1 MRLTYQFPG
10 IYVFI
15 AVTACAEGNGK
26 HKYKNRAHIDLDVTD
41 LEVAIRRVVDLGGT
55 KLDEFSKYGITWAVM
70 ADPDGNEFCL
80 GPAFVSRIKPCSVF
94 KTISIITDNAVRQCA
109 DRSCP
114 VVPNLLVHIRPRA
127 VVEFCLVMIIK
138 TVQNRTIS
146 PN

>member
-1 MRLTYQFPG
+1 MGLTYQFPG

-55 KLDEFSKYGITWAVM
+55 RLDEFSEYGITWAVM

-80 GPAFVSRIKPCSVF
+80 VKHS
-94 KTISIITDNAVRQCA
+94 
-109 DRSCP
+109 
-114 VVPNLLVHIRPRA
+114 
-127 VVEFCLVMIIK
+127 
-138 TVQNRTIS
+138 
-146 PN
+146 